1 MEVVKDVCRLV
12 SSGGL
17 VVVVVGCCGRSKGD
31 RIIVDTTSC
40 VVLGQATYEL
50 LPLVAGLDGASACCC
65 CLPLVLLLLFVGGK
79 ALLGAEAA
87 TVFRC

>member
-17 VVVVVGCCGRSKGD
+17 LVVVVGWGRSKGD

-40 VVLGQATYEL
+40 VVQLGQATYEL
-50 LPLVAGLDGASACCC
+50 LPLVAGLDGAGACCC
-65 CLPLVLLLLFVGGK
+65 CLPLLFLWLLFVGGEE
-79 ALLGAEAA
+79 L
-87 TVFRC
+87 